1 METLL
6 LLAILLAVAKFS
18 GWIFEKFNQPIV
30 LGQILAGI
38 LMGLIIERNEIIIEF
53 ANLGVLMLL
62 FLAGI
67 ESDLE
72 EFKKVGKPG
81 ILVAGVGVLFA
92 FIFGFIVA
100 YPFFD
105 FGTAMLYGAVM
116 TPTSVSITVKVLM
129 ELGKL
134 RTREGTTILAAAVI
148 DDVLGILVLTIVIS
162 TLREGSVH
170 YDIILKIL
178 LEVAGFLAVFLY
190 IGPVFMEDAFRRL
203 SKIDLPEA
211 TTTFAVVF
219 LVLFAYLA
227 EHLNLASIL
236 GAYLIGLSIGQ
247 TSYKKRIEDHM
258 NTLGYSIFIP
268 LFFVDVGMRI
278 DPRFLL
284 QAKVFALLYALI
296 AMLSKVIGCGLGAYL
311 ANFDWKSSLKI
322 GIGMIPRLGVELA
335 MITTAMASGI
345 AGSDVLTVAMTMV
358 FLTTLVT
365 PLLLKRIYQ
374 IL

>member
-6 LLAILLAVAKFS
+6 LLALMLATAKFS
-18 GWIFEKFNQPIV
+18 GWLFERFKQPIV

-38 LMGLIIERNEIIIEF
+38 LIGLLIERNEIICEF

-72 EFKKVGKPG
+72 EFKRVGKPSV
-81 ILVAGVGVLFA
+81 LVAVMGVLFS
-92 FIFGFIVA
+92 FIFGFLVA
-100 YPFFD
+100 YPFFG
-105 FGTAMLYGAVM
+105 FQKALLYGAIM

-134 RTREGTTILAAAVI
+134 RTKEGATILAAAVV

-162 TLREGSVH
+162 MLREGRID
-170 YDIILKIL
+170 YTTILEVI

-190 IGPVFMEDAFRRL
+190 VGPVVMENIFRRL
-203 SKIDLPEA
+203 SRIDLPESM
-211 TTTFAVVF
+211 TSFTVVF

-227 EHLNLASIL
+227 EHLNMASIL
-236 GAYLIGLSIGQ
+236 GAYLIGLAIGQ
-247 TSYKKRIEDHM
+247 TSYRKRIEDPM
-258 NTLGYSIFIP
+258 NVLGYSIFIP
-268 LFFVDVGMRI
+268 IFFVEVGMRI

-284 QAKVFALLYALI
+284 EAKLFAFLYAFFAI
-296 AMLSKVIGCGLGAYL
+296 ISKVIGCGLGAYL
-311 ANFDWKSSLKI
+311 SDFDVRSSLRV
-322 GIGMIPRLGVELA
+322 GVGMIPRLGVELA
-335 MITTAMASGI
+335 MISTAMTAGI

-358 FLTTLVT
+358 FLTTLIT
-365 PLLLKRIYQ
+365 PIMLKKTYIIR
-374 IL
+374 